1 VGGSAK
7 AKVKGGAIAQMQV
20 YQCIYCDAAC
30 EEEDDKCIECFVCKN
45 WSHQKC
51 AKLTDEVFSTLTDPV
66 FENLQWVCQPC
77 METKKEVQSRDDA
90 RLDALVSLIPMVH
103 AMSARMESLEKGLM
117 GEKLEEKIEEVVD
130 RKLAE
135 LWEEQVEMEKRKCNL
150 VIWNLKESAKTEIE
164 EKKKDDL
171 AAVKLLLSKVVE
183 LEEGDVVEPV
193 RLGKG
198 TQVGTRPRML
208 RVTVKSEDKKKEI
221 LRKAPELNANVR
233 DQAKRVYINPDYT
246 QKQREQQKKLRDEK
260 KRRTDAGEQNLAIRN
275 GKIVQLKPRAA
286 NDGENQGNP
295 GGGGDAN
302 AEGDAGKH

>member
-1 VGGSAK
+1 
-7 AKVKGGAIAQMQV
+7 
-20 YQCIYCDAAC
+20 
-30 EEEDDKCIECFVCKN
+30 
-45 WSHQKC
+45 
-51 AKLTDEVFSTLTDPV
+51 
-66 FENLQWVCQPC
+66 
-77 METKKEVQSRDDA
+77 
-90 RLDALVSLIPMVH
+90 
-103 AMSARMESLEKGLM
+103 MESLEKGLM

-135 LWEEQVEMEKRKCNL
+135 LWEEQVEVEKRKCNL

-164 EKKKDDL
+164 EKKRDDL

-183 LEEGDVVEPV
+183 IEEGEVVEPV

-221 LRKAPELNANVR
+221 LRKAPELNANIR

-286 NDGENQGNP
+286 NDGENQGKP

-302 AEGDAGKH
+302 AEGADGKH